1 MDGLEAREGLVAAG
15 YYGYLQG
22 VDNEMADVFVP
33 ADVKPRLA
41 KAGGWEIF
49 WRSDLLKAAPL
60 WFEYTKRVR
69 QDPRAHWPFKG
80 TGDVYIT
87 KQSPRPWICE
97 MYGYVF
103 GTAMAGLEHNVE
115 HSCQLYAGMA
125 PWDADSF
132 DPFLLHYGIRI
143 DVEDWSWDKHVE
155 MSSVTSNGEHDKLD
169 CEKPFTPFP
178 TVPKDLLADE
188 DGAGDDAAAT
198 YSLGSR
204 AAETRRRALVQ
215 ELMLALNRGVHAAR
229 LRRCGEPWP
238 EGVETLGLDVV
249 DRGDD
254 AKSGGAEEKEGGRR
268 RRRRV
273 VAVAADRAASV
284 AVALPAAADRAA
296 SVAVALPAADDLSRL
311 GRRRRARGGGAGRE
325 QRTRR
330 RRRRRDVGAERRDV
344 GRRARGVLR
353 GDDDVPPP
361 RRQTASTRR
370 RRRETAERVNARA
383 GGGLG

>member
-1 MDGLEAREGLVAAG
+1 MLDGLEAREGLVAAG

-22 VDNEMADVFVP
+22 VDNEMADMFVP

-249 DRGDD
+249 DRGND
-254 AKSGGAEEKEGGRR
+254 AKSGGAEEKEGD
-268 RRRRV
+268 V
-273 VAVAADRAASV
+273 DDVAASSPSPPIEPRASPSLSPPPPIEPQASPSLSPPPTTSLASDA
-284 AVALPAAADRAA
+284 AVERAEA
-296 SVAVALPAADDLSRL
+296 
-311 GRRRRARGGGAGRE
+311 
-325 QRTRR
+325 
-330 RRRRRDVGAERRDV
+330 
-344 GRRARGVLR
+344 ARGVNSGRDGAGVGVMWALSVVMW
-353 GDDDVPPP
+353 GGALAAFCGA
-361 RRQTASTRR
+361 TTTFRR
-370 RRRETAERVNARA
+370 RGVRRLRRGGVA
-383 GGGLG
+383 GKRLNV